1 MIYNASKVRIK
12 EIQNIN
18 DRLINNQGNHPQRR
32 NVSVFA
38 LWRSVSP
45 VCCLSQIKP
54 IETKTSLISTQA
66 NPGDT
71 GTLQKTNVRP
81 LIDCLLGWRGPKNS
95 LDRRPFQQGK
105 RILFGWKN
113 IPIDMSSVSFRLP
126 FLPFFWKVYV
136 GVRWVIYIPNR
147 NNSTW
152 TRNAPSGMQDPQP
165 NCITT
170 RHTKGS
176 QCFSSHERWDE
187 RNFEKE
193 FWTLLESPHKSEAFW
208 SNCYNVYIYI
218 SREIHQTTKKSGIL
232 DDMTQI

>member
-105 RILFGWKN
+105 RILFGWKKH
-113 IPIDMSSVSFRLP
+113 PHRYVFCLLSASFFT
-126 FLPFFWKVYV
+126 FLLEGLRRRPLGDIHSQPEQLYMNPKCSKW
-136 GVRWVIYIPNR
+136 
-147 NNSTW
+147 
-152 TRNAPSGMQDPQP
+152 NAGSP
-165 NCITT
+165 TKLHH
-170 RHTKGS
+170 HTP
-176 QCFSSHERWDE
+176 HER
-187 RNFEKE
+187 
-193 FWTLLESPHKSEAFW
+193 
-208 SNCYNVYIYI
+208 I
-218 SREIHQTTKKSGIL
+218 SMFLIS
-232 DDMTQI
+232 